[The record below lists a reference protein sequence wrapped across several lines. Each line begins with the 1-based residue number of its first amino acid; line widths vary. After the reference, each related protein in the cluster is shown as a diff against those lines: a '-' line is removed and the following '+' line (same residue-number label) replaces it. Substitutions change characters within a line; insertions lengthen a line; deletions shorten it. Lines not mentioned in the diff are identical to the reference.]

1 MDTKA
6 SSNSMTRLAVAALLA
21 LAAAMG
27 VGRFAATPLLPLMQ
41 QADGL
46 TLAQGAWMATTNYA
60 GYLTGAMM
68 SFVAAPSAQRAVR
81 WGLVIVL
88 ASTAAM
94 ALTGDVHLWYL
105 LRFIAGVASALVL
118 VGVSGMALSILGA
131 SEQSA
136 PLTGVAFAGVGA
148 GSLMAGVVALLA
160 ATAGWEA
167 RTAWLLLSA
176 VVLLVIVVSWSSWSV
191 PSSATSA
198 ATATATTATATAT
211 ATATTAAATPAAA
224 QIPRVGGQAPPAAS
238 PATPAATPSS
248 LGLQAWI
255 LTFAYGVFGLG
266 YIVPATFLPAMAREL
281 IDDPLVYGWIW
292 PVFGLAAAAST
303 VVTTYRFRTAPPQ
316 TVFVVSLVIMAAGV
330 VLPVV
335 QRSVP
340 VLLLSALAVGGTFMV
355 ATMAGLWRARR
366 LVIGAPFRLI
376 AAMTAA
382 FATGQLL
389 GPALVALGAGQA
401 DPIRLP
407 SLVAGAL
414 LLASASVVRY
424 SSRVAPEAGC
434 QPAGRSR
441 RTDDVG

>member
-6 SSNSMTRLAVAALLA
+6 SRNSMTRLAVAGLLA

-46 TLAQGAWMATTNYA
+46 TLAQGAWMATANYA
-60 GYLTGAMM
+60 GYLAGAMM
-68 SFVAAPSAQRAVR
+68 SFVAVPSAPRAAR
-81 WGLVIVL
+81 WGLVTVL
-88 ASTAAM
+88 AGTAAM
-94 ALTGDVHLWYL
+94 ALTTNVHLWYL

-118 VGVSGMALSILGA
+118 VGVSGMILSVLGA
-131 SEQSA
+131 SETSA

-148 GSLMAGVVALLA
+148 GSFVAGVVALFA
-160 ATAGWEA
+160 AIAGWEA
-167 RTAWLLLSA
+167 WTAWLLLA
-176 VVLLVIVVSWSSWSV
+176 AFVLLVIVVSWSSWSA
-191 PSSATSA
+191 P
-198 ATATATTATATAT
+198 TT
-211 ATATTAAATPAAA
+211 ATPAAVA
-224 QIPRVGGQAPPAAS
+224 GQATAAAPA
-238 PATPAATPSS
+238 SS
-248 LGLQAWI
+248 LDRQAWI
-255 LTFAYGVFGLG
+255 LILAYGVFGLG
-266 YIVPATFLPAMAREL
+266 YIVPATFLPAMARSL
-281 IDDPLVYGWIW
+281 IDDPLVYGWMW

-303 VVTTYRFRTAPPQ
+303 VVTTYRFRAAPPQ
-316 TVFVVSLVIMAAGV
+316 TVFVVSLAIMAVGV
-330 VLPVV
+330 VLPVL
-335 QRSVP
+335 QRSVA

-355 ATMAGLWRARR
+355 ATMAGLGRARR

-414 LLASASVVRY
+414 LLASAALVRH
-424 SSRVAPEAGC
+424 SSRIVPDPGWQSAD
-434 QPAGRSR
+434 RSR
-441 RTDDVG
+441 GRDNVG